1 MFRSRTRKIL
11 RDIWARKGRTLLV
24 TIAIFIGVVG
34 VVTLIS
40 AGDLMLRQ
48 LHKDLQPDKLGMIRA
63 FVTIPK
69 GTSTDNA
76 AYLKTLGEM
85 TGVTAVQGNV
95 VMPVSWKLPGDI
107 EYNDGVIRT
116 FSEPLDAVQLEPP
129 RLMSGGRFPA
139 AGSKEVAIE
148 YRMAQK
154 YHLKVGD
161 PIVLLILGNT
171 TGAEPVEET
180 WTISGILFHS
190 YTFFGTNGPVP
201 NDVSIYANYEET
213 RYISGFTGFN
223 SIYARYKDY
232 PTAKVE
238 TESFLSAIAQ
248 KTPYVVV
255 FSYTEDPAD
264 NVWIRVTKQYT
275 NIMSTLAIVAM
286 IVSGFL
292 VANVISAIVLEQNR
306 QIGVMKS
313 LGATRGDNIIIYS
326 GVALIY
332 GFIGLIPGVLVG
344 VPLGY
349 AMGKYFAPLANSMI
363 EKFSISPLGVGVG
376 IAMGLIVPVL
386 AAFIPVINGTK
397 VTILQAMTDL
407 GISTRYGAGRTART
421 ISALHLPINLRQA
434 LSNILQRKGRLTM
447 TVITLTLAVGS
458 FMGVTAVFESLNKV
472 IGNIYDAYGYEIQVT
487 PAELQD
493 YATIRS
499 LILNAS
505 PEVQDVYPG
514 VGLSLEVEGYT
525 EPQLG
530 TNQLGITGLDPST
543 STFTFN
549 LLSGTGWKDDPTR
562 PGIVITKSLADKLGK
577 KIGDKL
583 VVTAGGKTTELEI
596 IGIDRFTFDGAFME
610 WHALAK
616 LAGLSQSA
624 PRPNEYTLA
633 VQVEG
638 YSGSLAD
645 NQAVAIGFDEQVA
658 PFLIFERGQFFTPSQ
673 PGVIVS
679 QDMATKGGYKTGD
692 NLTLRV
698 AGNQQTYP
706 IVGVFTLPPQ
716 ITAAGGPSDVIGMY
730 WEQLAAL
737 EGRSTTGEPSPNTL
751 FIRLKD
757 SKATSAQV
765 EAVLKAIQKNLLD
778 NGIAASYLNQVKS
791 AEVSAQQILSSG
803 AMFNMTSFIMAAV
816 GAIGLLST
824 LSMSVFERQKEI
836 GVMRSIGAGSGT
848 IAGQF
853 LFEGILVGFIAWLI
867 GVPLS
872 YLFGVGFMKVLP
884 FSFVKFQY
892 PPAVLVIGLVGMLVI
907 ATIASLWPSIGAARK
922 TVSDILRYQ

>member
-1 MFRSRTRKIL
+1 MFRSRTRKIFH
-11 RDIWARKGRTLLV
+11 DIWARKGRTLLV
-24 TIAIFIGVVG
+24 SIAIFIGVLG

-40 AGDLMLRQ
+40 GGDLMLRQ

-63 FVTIPK
+63 FVTVPK
-69 GTSTDNA
+69 GASVDNT
-76 AYLKTLGEM
+76 AYMQSLQAM
-85 TGVTAVQGNV
+85 QGVTAVQGNV
-95 VMPVSWKLPGDI
+95 IMPISWKIPGGT
-107 EYNDGVIRT
+107 EYIDGVIRS
-116 FSEPLDAVQLEPP
+116 FSQPLSNVQLEPP
-129 RLMSGGRFPA
+129 RLMDGRFPVD
-139 AGSKEVAIE
+139 GSKEVAVE
-148 YRMAQK
+148 YRMAKK
-154 YHLKVGD
+154 YNLKVGD
-161 PIVLLILGNT
+161 PIMLRILGGNT
-171 TGAEPVEET
+171 GVEIGEET

-190 YTFFGTNGPVP
+190 YTFMGTNGPIP
-201 NDVSIYANYEET
+201 NDSSIYANYEEA
-213 RYISGFTGFN
+213 RYISGFTGFS

-238 TESFLSAIAQ
+238 TETFLGAIAE

-275 NIMSTLAIVAM
+275 NIMYPLAIVAM

-332 GFIGLIPGVLVG
+332 GFIGLIPGVLAG

-376 IAMGLIVPVL
+376 IAMGIIVPVL
-386 AAFIPVINGTK
+386 AAFVPVLNGTK

-407 GISTRYGAGRTART
+407 GISTRYGAGRTARL
-421 ISALHLPINLRQA
+421 IAALHLPINLRQA
-434 LSNILQRKGRLTM
+434 LSNILQKKGRLAM
-447 TVITLTLAVGS
+447 TVITLSLAVAA
-458 FMGVTAVFESLNKV
+458 FMGVYAVFDSLNKV
-472 IGNIYDAYGYEIQVT
+472 IANIYDAYGYEIQVT
-487 PAELQD
+487 PSELQNFD
-493 YATIRS
+493 QIKS

-514 VGLSLEVEGYT
+514 VGVSLPVEGYKET
-525 EPQLG
+525 TFG

-543 STFTFN
+543 PTFAMN
-549 LLSGTGWKDDPTR
+549 LISGTGWKDNPNRT
-562 PGIVITKSLADKLGK
+562 GIVITSSLADKLGK
-577 KIGDKL
+577 KVGDKL
-583 VVTAGGKTTELEI
+583 LVTTAGKTSEIEI
-596 IGIDRFTFDGAFME
+596 IGIDRFSFDAAFME
-610 WHALAK
+610 WHALAS
-616 LAGLSQSA
+616 LAGLSQSV
-624 PRPNEYTLA
+624 PTPNKYTLP
-633 VQVEG
+633 VQVDG
-638 YSGSLAD
+638 YSGTLPG
-645 NQAVAIGFDEQVA
+645 NQVIAIGFDEQATSFHSFVS
-658 PFLIFERGQFFTPSQ
+658 GQIFTPGQ
-673 PGVIVS
+673 PGIIIS
-679 QDMATKGGYKTGD
+679 QEMASLGGYKTGD
-692 NLTLRV
+692 SITLHV

-706 IVGVFTLPPQ
+706 IAGVFTVPPQ
-716 ITAAGGPSDVIGMY
+716 VTAAGSPPDMIGMY
-730 WEQLAAL
+730 WEQLAGL
-737 EGRSTTGEPSPNTL
+737 ERRSTTGEPSPNTL
-751 FIRLKD
+751 FVRLKNT
-757 SKATSAQV
+757 KATSAQV
-765 EAVLKAIQKNLLD
+765 DVVLKTIQKNLLD
-778 NGIAASYLNQVKS
+778 NGINASYLNQVKS
-791 AEVSAQQILSSG
+791 AEVSAQQILSTG

-872 YLFGVGFMKVLP
+872 YLFGIGFMKVLP
-884 FSFVKFQY
+884 FSFAKFQY
-892 PPAVLVIGLVGMLVI
+892 PPVVLVIGLVGMLGI
-907 ATIASLWPSIGAARK
+907 ASIASLWPSFGAARK